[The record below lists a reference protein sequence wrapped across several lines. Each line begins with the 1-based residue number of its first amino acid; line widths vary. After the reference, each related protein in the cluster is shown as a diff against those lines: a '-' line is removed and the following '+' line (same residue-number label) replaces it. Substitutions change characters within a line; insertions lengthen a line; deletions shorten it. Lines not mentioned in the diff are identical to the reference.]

1 MLRNKLVRSDGT
13 VIGSSVII
21 SCEYSEEVN
30 SSTNLSVGDV
40 TASELAV
47 ELLATESVS
56 QDEIFTY
63 YMVEDGVE
71 TQIGVFKAEKPTI
84 ASRTSIKFSAY
95 DNVVRTEKLFSEWLR
110 GNQGLFPMTLLDL
123 TRYACDYCGV
133 TLATTDF
140 PHASM
145 TVNAFYDDGITC
157 RQIIGWAAAIAG
169 RFVRANAVGDIEFAW
184 YEDATHIVCNPSAYG
199 ETSSISVTH
208 DGDGNVF
215 INGEGMTVTDDG
227 KGNVTVNAPG
237 VAAVFSA
244 GNVSLVEEV
253 VVPYFQAGLTYENY
267 TVDAITRVQLN
278 HSESDVG
285 TIFPAD
291 ATGNCLTITS
301 NVILGACAAE
311 DVSSVAAS
319 LYNQLCGIA
328 YVPMKIR
335 IPRTCRVRAGSI
347 IRVRS
352 PFGDIFE
359 TYVMRMTLAADGT
372 SLESTG
378 DKSYGTD
385 VAVAYANHTNVTGK
399 VLDVRQS
406 VSGLE
411 VKNADLANSVSE
423 VKLTTD
429 EIKTSVSSVG
439 SRVDGVEYTMSTKFE
454 QTSEDIKLQFTTLQG
469 NIDAVNEDL
478 QKKYEER
485 TKYIRFVDGDII
497 LGENGNSLTLTVE
510 NDRVSFKQDNKEVA
524 YFAYNKL
531 FVVDGEFIASLKIGK
546 FAYTVSANGNVSWK
560 KVDS

>member
-30 SSTNLSVGDV
+30 SSTNLSVGDI
-40 TASELAV
+40 TASELTV
-47 ELLATESVS
+47 ELLATEAVY
-56 QDEIFTY
+56 QDDVFTY
-63 YMVEDGVE
+63 YMVEDDVE

-110 GNQGLFPMTLLDL
+110 GNQGLFPMTLIDL

-215 INGEGMTVTDDG
+215 IDGDGMTVTDDG
-227 KGNVTVNAPG
+227 NGNVTVNAPG

-253 VVPYFQAGLTYENY
+253 VVPYFQGGLTYENY
-267 TVDAITRVQLN
+267 TVDAIARVQLN
-278 HSESDVG
+278 HSENDVG

-319 LYNQLCGIA
+319 LY
-328 YVPMKIR
+328 
-335 IPRTCRVRAGSI
+335 
-347 IRVRS
+347 
-352 PFGDIFE
+352 
-359 TYVMRMTLAADGT
+359 
-372 SLESTG
+372 
-378 DKSYGTD
+378 
-385 VAVAYANHTNVTGK
+385 
-399 VLDVRQS
+399 
-406 VSGLE
+406 
-411 VKNADLANSVSE
+411 
-423 VKLTTD
+423 
-429 EIKTSVSSVG
+429 
-439 SRVDGVEYTMSTKFE
+439 
-454 QTSEDIKLQFTTLQG
+454 
-469 NIDAVNEDL
+469 
-478 QKKYEER
+478 
-485 TKYIRFVDGDII
+485 
-497 LGENGNSLTLTVE
+497 
-510 NDRVSFKQDNKEVA
+510 
-524 YFAYNKL
+524 
-531 FVVDGEFIASLKIGK
+531 
-546 FAYTVSANGNVSWK
+546 
-560 KVDS
+560 

>member
-30 SSTNLSVGDV
+30 SSTNLSVGDI
-40 TASELAV
+40 TASELTV
-47 ELLATESVS
+47 ELLATEAVY
-56 QDEIFTY
+56 QDDVFTY
-63 YMVEDGVE
+63 YMVEDDVE

-123 TRYACDYCGV
+123 TRYACYYCGV

-184 YEDATHIVCNPSAYG
+184 YEDATHIVCNPSSYG

-208 DGDGNVF
+208 DGNGNVS

-253 VVPYFQAGLTYENY
+253 VVPYFQGGLTYENY

-278 HSESDVG
+278 HSENDVG

-335 IPRTCRVRAGSI
+335 IPRTSRVRAGSI
-347 IRVRS
+347 IRVCS
-352 PFGDIFE
+352 PFGDIFQ

-478 QKKYEER
+478 QKKYAER
-485 TKYIRFVDGDII
+485 TKYIRFVDGDIV
-497 LGENGNSLTLTVE
+497 LGENGNSLTLTIE
-510 NDRVSFKQDNKEVA
+510 NDRLTFKQDNKEIA

-531 FVVDGEFIASLKIGK
+531 YIVDAEVVDELKIGK
-546 FAYTVSANGNVSWK
+546 FGWKRAANGNVSWR